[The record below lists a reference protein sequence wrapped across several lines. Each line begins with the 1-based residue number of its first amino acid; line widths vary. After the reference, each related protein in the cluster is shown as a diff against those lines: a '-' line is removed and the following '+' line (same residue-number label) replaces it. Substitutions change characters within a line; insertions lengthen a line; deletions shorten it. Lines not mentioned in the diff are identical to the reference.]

1 MWALRATLKVRIE
14 EMIKT
19 KINLVKAEGQSHWF
33 SYIIIVKFV
42 E

>member
-1 MWALRATLKVRIE
+1 MWALRAPLKVRIE

-19 KINLVKAEGQSHWF
+19 KIRLVKAEGQNHCF